1 MRLIEINNLEF
12 SYAFDE
18 KILSI
23 PEWSLGTDEKVFLF
37 GPSGTG
43 KTTFLE
49 ILAGILVP
57 QSGMVKVLG
66 QDLAA
71 LTNSERDKFRATH
84 MGYIFQ
90 NFNLIPYLSVEENI
104 ALPCYLSAARR
115 EHLEGKDI
123 LQEISQLCKN
133 LGILDLLKKNITKLS
148 VGQQQ
153 RVAVARALLGKPSL
167 ILADEPTSA
176 LDYDHREKFLKL
188 LFELCGEYKTS
199 LIFVSHDRSMECLF
213 DRSLSLHEIN
223 RGVK

>member
-1 MRLIEINNLEF
+1 MRLVEIHNLEF
-12 SYAFDE
+12 SYPDGE

-23 PEWSLGTDEKVFLF
+23 PEWSLKTEEKIFLY

-49 ILAGILVP
+49 ILAGVLVP
-57 QSGMVKVLG
+57 QKGMVQFLST
-66 QDLAA
+66 DLVTLSA
-71 LTNSERDKFRATH
+71 SERDQFRAAH

-104 ALPCYLSAARR
+104 ALPCRLSRERR
-115 EHLEGKDI
+115 AHLEEKNI
-123 LQEISQLCKN
+123 NQEIHHLCDS
-133 LGILDLLKKNITKLS
+133 LGIAELLNKNVSKLS

-176 LDYDHREKFLKL
+176 LDYDHREKFLNL
-188 LFELCGEYKTS
+188 LFELCAECKTG
-199 LIFVSHDRSMECLF
+199 LVFVSHDRSIEHLF